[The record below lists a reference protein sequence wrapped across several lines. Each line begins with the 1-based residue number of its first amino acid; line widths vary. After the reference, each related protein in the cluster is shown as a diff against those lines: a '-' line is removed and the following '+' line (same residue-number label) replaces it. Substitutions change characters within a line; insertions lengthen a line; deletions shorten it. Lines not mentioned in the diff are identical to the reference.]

1 MMLVTIWPWFLRAN
15 RSASPWGILAA
26 VALASA
32 VLFLPRR
39 ALPYTLA
46 AIAAIALHSCVW
58 LFHGST
64 AWWDCSIHYGSIH
77 WPYMV
82 TGPASNIPATF
93 ELRFGWPEPVDTTA
107 FTLPFIQGHW
117 PAIFARNQWW
127 PAVEWDVTTKILFDT
142 IYGVALVLSGI
153 AIGLQARR
161 NDRRMLVALVT
172 PWLMFFLFPV
182 QIQERYLLY
191 ASGAAACC
199 IGNSVGTALLGLMI
213 TSLSF
218 IMHMI
223 RMLDWHSADLD
234 AFGQKLANA
243 FPHIF
248 SPQSGQTMLQ
258 YMQAMHPDMAWAVLV
273 IGLVFL
279 YLSFTRS
286 PKPSG
291 R

>member
-1 MMLVTIWPWFLRAN
+1 L
-15 RSASPWGILAA
+15 PWGFLASLALAA
-26 VALASA
+26 A

-39 ALPYTLA
+39 ALPFTLA
-46 AIAAIALHSCVW
+46 AIAAISLLSCIW

-64 AWWDCSIHYGSIH
+64 AWWDCSIYYGSIH

-93 ELRFGWPEPVDTTA
+93 HLRFNWPESVNEIA
-107 FTLPFIQGHW
+107 FTLPAFGAHW
-117 PAIFARNQWW
+117 PAIFARNEWW
-127 PAVEWDVTTKILFDT
+127 PAADWDVTTKILFDT
-142 IYGVALVLSGI
+142 IYGISLTLSGI

-172 PWLMFFLFPV
+172 PWIMFFLFPV

-213 TSLSF
+213 TALSA

-223 RMLDWHSADLD
+223 RLLDWHTADLD
-234 AFGQKLANA
+234 TFGQNLATV

-248 SPQSGQTMLQ
+248 SPQAGQTMLQ
-258 YMQAMHPDMAWAVLV
+258 YLQAMHPDMAWAVLV
-273 IGLVFL
+273 IGLAFL

-286 PKPSG
+286 PKPAVP
-291 R
+291 